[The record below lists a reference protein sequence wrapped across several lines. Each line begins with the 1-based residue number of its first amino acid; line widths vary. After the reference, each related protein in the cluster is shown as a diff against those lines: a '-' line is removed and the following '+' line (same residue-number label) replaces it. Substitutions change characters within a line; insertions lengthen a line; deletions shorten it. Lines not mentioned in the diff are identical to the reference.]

1 MEITSKRKR
10 YSSACR
16 LTAIA
21 AATASVVASGFTWA
35 QEDASAGD
43 ANEPTKLDAIE
54 VTGSRIRS
62 FTADSPSP
70 IQVLTAQDIQ
80 RSGVANIQDLLVKI
94 PMMGTPA
101 LSRTNSNFL
110 TASAGVATI
119 DLRDLGTDRTLVL
132 VNGRRFVSGLPG
144 SAAVDLN
151 TIPTDFI
158 DRVEI
163 YTGGASA
170 VYGSDAMAGVV
181 NIILKRNF
189 QGLLLDAQKGQS
201 DEGDDKKDK
210 ISLTGGVSSAD
221 GRSNLMTHFAYSKQ
235 GIVRAKDRSGNEVD
249 NLPLAFFT
257 GDPADMFE
265 FVTPFLSSFAPQG
278 RFFFEGGS
286 RTFDRDGNLIP
297 VDTNGANGTPTGFN
311 RQAFRTLAVPTERYL
326 FATSGE
332 VAISDN
338 HSAFFEG
345 TYAQTQTRSQLEPFP
360 MDSADFFTGL
370 YPGGV
375 NGGRGPAEF
384 DVGGQIL
391 ANPLIPADLLALM
404 SDSDGDGLRDYSFS
418 RRLSEVGNRGN
429 AADRDT
435 FRILAGVKGT
445 VLDSW
450 NYEMFAAYGSTKES
464 QVSGGQVNVLNF
476 RNAMEAIPDVDDVDG
491 DGDTAEAICRDA
503 HARAQGCVPANIFGF
518 NTLTPEALR
527 YISAPSML
535 ATFTEQQLAGGTLT
549 GDLFQLPAG
558 PLGVAV
564 GVEYRDEYS
573 RSEFDPLQQAGLNAG
588 NAIPPTEGGFDVV
601 EGFIEMRVPI
611 VNGLPFAQAL
621 TATGA
626 LRFADYS
633 TVGNVFSYTAG
644 LEWSPVHDLRVRATT
659 ARATR
664 APNISELFQPPS
676 QDFPSVSDPCEG
688 VTLADTG
695 TLADRCRAAPGVLE
709 NMNANGG
716 EFTLN
721 QADIQGTSGFDR
733 GNPDLDEE
741 VGKSW
746 TAGLVWQPTGID
758 FLRNASFEIDF
769 YRIEIEDAILAPSEQ
784 IILDQC
790 YTGDTSFCQFVTRRP
805 TALGANSSGSLL
817 LVDQEVA
824 NSGGLVAK
832 GYDLTIN
839 WSGQVGPGQLLSQ
852 LIYARLFDAY
862 EIPLPF
868 AAKDRYAGEI
878 GSAKDKASLQ
888 LGYAW
893 GPWALHTLTTY
904 IGESALDD
912 QFLAS
917 FDAAPG
923 SITVSEKVYFDL
935 QASYTWQTA
944 TFYIG
949 ADNLF
954 DTTAPRFDTNA
965 LISGASTGTGTA
977 ADVYDAIG
985 PRYYAGVRLAL

>member
-10 YSSACR
+10 SGDVFLR
-16 LTAIA
+16 TAIA
-21 AATASVVASGFTWA
+21 AAAASIVASGVVWA
-35 QEDASAGD
+35 QDEAPAAAS
-43 ANEPTKLDAIE
+43 EPTKLDTIE

-70 IQVLTAQDIQ
+70 IQVLTAQDIE
-80 RSGVANIQDLLVKI
+80 RSGVTNIQELLVKI

-170 VYGSDAMAGVV
+170 IYGSDAMAGVV

-189 QGLLLDAQKGQS
+189 QGLLLDMQKGQS
-201 DEGDDKKDK
+201 AEGDDKKDK
-210 ISLTGGVSSAD
+210 ISLTTGVSSAD
-221 GRSNLMTHFAYSKQ
+221 GRSNLMGHFAYSKQ
-235 GIVRAKDRSGNEVD
+235 GVVRAKDRSGNEID
-249 NLPLAFFT
+249 NLPRAFLT
-257 GDPADMFE
+257 GDPGDMFE

-278 RFFFEGGS
+278 RIFFEGGS
-286 RTFDRDGNLIP
+286 RTFDRNGNIIP
-297 VDTNGANGTPTGFN
+297 VDTNGTNTGNPTGFN
-311 RQAFRTLAVPTERYL
+311 RQDFRTLAVPTERYL

-332 VAISDN
+332 LAFSDN

-345 TYAQTQTRSQLEPFP
+345 TYAQTQTRTQLEPFP

-370 YPGGV
+370 YPGGI

-384 DVGGQIL
+384 NVNGQIL

-404 SDSDGDGLRDYSFS
+404 TDSDGDGLRDYSFS

-435 FRILAGVKGT
+435 FRVLTGIKGA

-450 NYEMFAAYGSTKES
+450 NYEVFAAYGSTKEA

-491 DGDTAEAICRDA
+491 DGDTGEAICRDPF
-503 HARAQGCVPANIFGF
+503 ARAQGCVPADIFGF
-518 NTLTPEALR
+518 NTLTPEMLG
-527 YISAPSML
+527 YISAPSFL
-535 ATFTEQQLAGGTLT
+535 ATFTEQQLVGGTLT

-558 PLGVAV
+558 PLGVAI
-564 GVEYRDEYS
+564 GGEYRDEFS
-573 RSEFDPLQQAGLNAG
+573 RSEFDALQQAGLNAG
-588 NAIPPTEGGFDVV
+588 NKIPPTQGGFHVTEAFV
-601 EGFIEMRVPI
+601 EVRAPI
-611 VNGLPFAQAL
+611 VKDLPGAQMVAL
-621 TATGA
+621 SGA
-626 LRFADYS
+626 LRVGDYS
-633 TVGNVFSYTAG
+633 TVGNVLSYTAA
-644 LEWSPVHDLRVRATT
+644 LDWSPVQDLRVRATT
-659 ARATR
+659 ARSTR
-664 APNISELFQPPS
+664 APNISELFQPPT
-676 QDFPSVSDPCEG
+676 QDFPQVNDPCEG

-695 TLADRCRAAPGVLE
+695 TLAERCRAAPGVLE

-733 GNPDLDEE
+733 GNPGLDEE
-741 VGKSW
+741 VGDSW
-746 TAGLVWQPTGID
+746 TAGVVWQPTGID

-805 TALGANSSGSLL
+805 TALGANSAGSLL
-817 LVDQEVA
+817 LVDQEFA

-839 WSGQVGPGQLLSQ
+839 WSGQVGPGQLVSR

-862 EIPLPF
+862 ERPLPF
-868 AAKDRYAGEI
+868 ADKDRYAGEV

-888 LGYAW
+888 LGYGW
-893 GPWALHTLTTY
+893 GPWALQTLTTY
-904 IGESALDD
+904 IGKSALDD

-917 FDAAPG
+917 FGADPG
-923 SITVSEKVYFDL
+923 SITVSEKIYFDL

-944 TFYIG
+944 TFYVG

-954 DTTAPRFDTNA
+954 DTSAPRFDTNA
-965 LISGASTGTGTA
+965 LISGATTGAGTA

-985 PRYYAGVRLAL
+985 PRYYAGVRLSL